1 MSVLNRRTLASTL
14 AGAVAYGLV
23 ARLAFSDSLPIAVP
37 MTFTFIFLV
46 PMAVGYAAV
55 AGTPPGEHVGRRRS
69 AFLGLGAA
77 VMVLIT
83 VLAIGVEGLI
93 CVVMMTPV
101 FLLMALMGSAL
112 ALAVRSA
119 RNRRLRAPALLV
131 VLMLPYAAGPL
142 EQRIPQ
148 LQSRRIVEN
157 RIRIR
162 ADEAAVWN
170 QIIRVPA
177 IRPEE
182 YRTTFIHRMGF
193 PRPIEATLSHEGVG
207 GVRQAS
213 FERGVLFRETVT
225 EWAPL
230 RRLSFTI
237 AADSIPTRTLDQH
250 VTVGGEY
257 FDVLDGT
264 YEIVPVAPGQVELRL
279 WSTHRLSTHFNPYA
293 SLWTD
298 FVMRQIQGNILQVV
312 RGRAEAA
319 GQRAAAGAAG
329 ALDTEGRAAGQA
341 PG

>member
-1 MSVLNRRTLASTL
+1 MLLLNKRTVAATL
-14 AGAVAYGLV
+14 VGAAAYGLL
-23 ARLAFSDSLPIAVP
+23 ARLAFSESLPIAVP

-46 PMAVGYAAV
+46 P
-55 AGTPPGEHVGRRRS
+55 
-69 AFLGLGAA
+69 
-77 VMVLIT
+77 
-83 VLAIGVEGLI
+83 LAIGYLATAGAPPGQGRARTAVVLPLGAVFMVLAVVLAVGVEGMI

-101 FLLMALMGSAL
+101 FLLMALLGST
-112 ALAVRSA
+112 LAVIVRKVRS
-119 RNRRLRAPALLV
+119 RRLRATAFVLV
-131 VLMLPYAAGPL
+131 LALPYVAGPL
-142 EQRIPQ
+142 EQQIPQ
-148 LQSRRIVEN
+148 LQSRRVVEN

-182 YRTTFIHRMGF
+182 YRTTFIHRIGF

-207 GVRQAS
+207 GVREAS

-225 EWAPL
+225 EWTPR

-237 AADSIPTRTLDQH
+237 AVDSIPTKTLDQH

-264 YEIVPVAPGQVELRL
+264 YEIVPVAPREVELRL
-279 WSTHRLSTHFNPYA
+279 WSTHRLSTHFNAYA

-312 RGRAEAA
+312 RDRAEAA
-319 GQRAAAGAAG
+319 G
-329 ALDTEGRAAGQA
+329 
-341 PG
+341 